1 MKKFYLA
8 LLFISTSLFAQQYEK
23 DWNKV
28 IKNENEGK
36 MKTANEIVAK
46 IYKKAVAKK
55 EEVQI
60 IKCFFYSSKYLQ
72 VVDENAQ
79 TKILNINFKPK

>member
-1 MKKFYLA
+1 MKNIYLA

-28 IKNENEGK
+28 VKNENEGK
-36 MKTANEIVAK
+36 IKTANEIVTK

-55 EEVQI
+55 DEVQI
-60 IKCFFYSSKYLQ
+60 IKCFFYSSKYL
-72 VVDENAQ
+72 
-79 TKILNINFKPK
+79 